1 MDGLQTQIGVGSFA
15 AARGPGKLL
24 AFGPQRLPPDQP
36 ENCHRC
42 HPANFGYCCRTGG
55 SSIDDGRE
63 IIWSPG
69 RRQRW
74 RRWRVR
80 PPPLNFLLLWR
91 RRPRWTVLPLR
102 DSSVERPL
110 LAEADIVATIN
121 PTAIKSPQ
129 GSAGLF
135 PPRKCCYFFADF
147 FVGAFL
153 VAFGVAFL
161 AGADFVA
168 GPPISMLSAVTPFF
182 FSASE
187 NHTGRLPRPDQVCVG
202 FSGLR
207 YFGATVAFVP
217 LAPWPPRLG

>member
-1 MDGLQTQIGVGSFA
+1 MHSKTFEHTVANVRSWAGSGH
-15 AARGPGKLL
+15 RC
-24 AFGPQRLPPDQP
+24 PDQ
-36 ENCHRC
+36 
-42 HPANFGYCCRTGG
+42 
-55 SSIDDGRE
+55 SDG
-63 IIWSPG
+63 
-69 RRQRW
+69 
-74 RRWRVR
+74 
-80 PPPLNFLLLWR
+80 NK
-91 RRPRWTVLPLR
+91 
-102 DSSVERPL
+102 
-110 LAEADIVATIN
+110 
-121 PTAIKSPQ
+121 KSPA
-129 GSAGLF
+129 GTAGLF
-135 PPRKCCYFFADF
+135 LRGSAAYFFADF
-147 FVGAFL
+147 FAGAFL